1 MEELDEAALLESE
14 VVVLRD
20 SAGML
25 DLELTLGIELR
36 LLLRKLDLG
45 LLRVLYCDLLELEE
59 F

>member
-14 VVVLRD
+14 VVLRD

>member
-36 LLLRKLDLG
+36 LLLRKLGLG